1 MTTSNITLLTKREI
15 FVNEIVFFSKDEISL
30 FGFLQEREEFFET
43 QYIITRKDFRL
54 LLSNSHYGVEL
65 LWRIENL
72 FVLPH
77 QAPASLNLI
86 DLFGTTLSFE
96 AHNIRL
102 DVPYYE
108 GENGELKPYENRGL
122 LFIEEVI
129 PFPSA
134 RKNSF

>member
-1 MTTSNITLLTKREI
+1 MINTDITQLTKREI
-15 FVNEIVFFSKDEISL
+15 FVSEIVFFSKDEISL
-30 FGFLQEREEFFET
+30 FGFLQEHEAFFET
-43 QYIITRKDFRL
+43 QYIIARKDFQL
-54 LLSNSHYGVEL
+54 LLSHSCHGVEL

-77 QAPASLNLI
+77 QVPASLNLI

-108 GENGELKPYENRGL
+108 GENGELKPYENRA
-122 LFIEEVI
+122 LFL
-129 PFPSA
+129 
-134 RKNSF
+134 